1 MAKEK
6 DKDIK
11 ITKKK
16 KMTVVEKNRLV
27 MKIAAW
33 FMVIVMSAGV
43 IMTFLSYF
51 LVG

>member
-1 MAKEK
+1 MSKNEE
-6 DKDIK
+6 KDIK

-16 KMTVVEKNRLV
+16 KMTAVEKNRII

-33 FMVIVMSAGV
+33 FMVILMSVGV

-51 LVG
+51 LT

>member
-6 DKDIK
+6 EKDIK

-16 KMTVVEKNRLV
+16 KMTVVEKNRLI

-33 FMVIVMSAGV
+33 FKRI
-43 IMTFLSYF
+43 I
-51 LVG
+51 